1 MPPSLPR
8 RRNAWDCP
16 PSKRQVVTIG
26 ICIGNAVAFVMF
38 LFPLLYEPYRLLFS
52 IIFGFS
58 FVLTAVFGI
67 FTMTVDPM
75 DLNVSRAEEGLQ
87 PEHDAMAYCKNCR
100 VNVQLDSKHCWDC
113 NKCVSNYDHHCPWL
127 NTCIGTRNYF
137 YFYVSIWSLLVMLA
151 TSSTADVL
159 VIVEHARDSTNALGL
174 GSVLVWLISI
184 ILALVDIPLCFLD
197 STLVAFHTYLCVL
210 DITTYDYLTGK
221 TSQKKARWKEQRECE
236 THEGREVQRSDLA
249 VRNRRMLDAVPHF
262 GGAPAPNRRPDKEE
276 ELEDSSVSSSAESS
290 DGSYSEGGGAVF
302 RSFVAQEGD
311 TEVKKEVSNFV
322 FGSSVRE
329 VEEPQMS
336 PTPTI
341 PAELSLRANVG
352 RDNAV

>member
-1 MPPSLPR
+1 
-8 RRNAWDCP
+8 
-16 PSKRQVVTIG
+16 
-26 ICIGNAVAFVMF
+26 
-38 LFPLLYEPYRLLFS
+38 
-52 IIFGFS
+52 
-58 FVLTAVFGI
+58 
-67 FTMTVDPM
+67 MTVDPM

-262 GGAPAPNRRPDKEE
+262 GGAPAPNRRGSRLLKGLFHIFSIRVLMSGATTVRLLTLDIN
-276 ELEDSSVSSSAESS
+276 
-290 DGSYSEGGGAVF
+290 DGVIQLLRNESEGGTPLDPFAEWPMAV
-302 RSFVAQEGD
+302 SCL
-311 TEVKKEVSNFV
+311 T
-322 FGSSVRE
+322 SSERGRAY
-329 VEEPQMS
+329 MICTS
-336 PTPTI
+336 C
-341 PAELSLRANVG
+341 SCLRAPIRQPDPRPSIFEG
-352 RDNAV
+352 S